1 MKHYYHLTT
10 VVVLLFGVF
19 LLSGCQQQEISI
31 VSPASV
37 GLAGE
42 RLERIDRVLQ
52 QYVDEKRVAGASAL
66 IARNGKVGYF
76 ETFGMRDVE
85 NNLPMEEDTIF
96 RIYSMTK
103 PITSTAVMMLY
114 EEGHFFLYDPVS
126 KYIPDFKGLNVG
138 VEGIDPDT
146 GEKTFTAVPAEREI
160 TIRDLLR
167 HTSGLTYGFFA
178 SSKVDEM
185 YVKANV
191 LGDDEK
197 TIADT
202 VKKLSTL
209 PLKHRPGTTWEY
221 GLSTDVLGR
230 LVEIVSGMTLDEFFE
245 ERIFKPLDMKDTSFN
260 VPLEKK
266 HRFAAIYSID
276 KEKKIH
282 PAKPGVSRNYLVPTT
297 HFSGGGGLV
306 STQTDYLRF
315 CQMILNKGKLG
326 DVRIL
331 SGKSVELM
339 TSDHLMGINKE
350 CKGSWVKIF
359 EAGFGLGFRVNTGP
373 NRMGAIGSKGTV
385 SWGGAASTNF
395 WIDFEEQMIGIY
407 MSQVK
412 PTDHV
417 VGYKFKALAYQALD
431 D

>member
-1 MKHYYHLTT
+1 MKHYYRLAT
-10 VVVLLFGVF
+10 VAVLLIGVF
-19 LLSGCQQQEISI
+19 VLSGCQQHEISI
-31 VSPASV
+31 ASPESV
-37 GLAGE
+37 GLSAE
-42 RLERIDRVLQ
+42 RLEQVDRVIQ
-52 QYVDEKRVAGASAL
+52 QYLGEKRVAGASAI

-76 ETFGMRDVE
+76 KTFGMRDVK
-85 NNLPMEEDTIF
+85 NGLPMEEDTIF

-114 EEGHFFLYDPVS
+114 EEGRFFLYEPVS
-126 KYIPDFKGLNVG
+126 KYIPELKGLKVG
-138 VEGIDPDT
+138 VEKIDPAT
-146 GEKTFTAVPAEREI
+146 GEKTFTTVAAEREI
-160 TIRDLLR
+160 AIRDLLR

-185 YVKANV
+185 YVKAKV

-202 VKKLSTL
+202 VKKLGTL
-209 PLKHRPGTTWEY
+209 PLKHQPGTAWEY

-230 LVEIVSGMTLDEFFE
+230 LVEVISGMELDEFFQ
-245 ERIFKPLDMKDTSFN
+245 ERIFKPLDMRDTSFD
-260 VPLEKK
+260 VPPEKK
-266 HRFAAIYSID
+266 HRFAAIYSLD
-276 KEKKIH
+276 REKRIY
-282 PAKPGVSRNYLVPTT
+282 PAKPGVSRNYLEPTT

-306 STQTDYLRF
+306 STQRDYLRF
-315 CQMILNKGKLG
+315 CQMILNKGRLG

-331 SGKSVELM
+331 SRKSVELM
-339 TSDHLMGINKE
+339 ASDHLIGINKD
-350 CKGSWVKIF
+350 CRGSWVKIS

-373 NRMGAIGSKGTV
+373 DKMGSIGSEGTI

-417 VGYKFKALAYQALD
+417 VGYTFKTLAYQAIED
-431 D
+431 